1 MVVNSRNKTKQIMFY
16 VTTHLIYLN
25 VVYSF
30 TIQPIITNKLKQ
42 SSHGMTNQPFISSPP
57 VSNSVK
63 EQNKL
68 DETKKPKLKTKKRIK
83 SSKIISKSSSSPS
96 TSKEWSISLLQ
107 YTLLQCY
114 DVSQEDIN
122 DIMAVIYS
130 NSDNNNQKLLDI
142 INFITLFLT
151 CIEGDN
157 VDNNM
162 IITRD
167 TLIAIIFH
175 YCESIHGI
183 HGYSHLLP
191 STLSSSKTKMETTTI
206 LKKPSITKQNKITKN
221 SKKSNTINELLNDT
235 KKIQHVEK
243 YYTNR
248 RSSIVK
254 KNDVNSQKIIQNA
267 LISIPNNWISLVI
280 RCVVCYYQLQRILEN
295 QKNSSNTIDTKD
307 NIVMST
313 KDHALKPQDVKLLK
327 DALHIY
333 IPISQRL
340 GLQILKNK
348 LQQISFQLLYPRQ
361 YNTITKSILSNGN
374 HEIYNDIANYLVY
387 DMTKLIQNNEFLMEH
402 LANFDVTF
410 RIKESYS
417 LWNKLFRKL
426 NRSVVFYKQLQ
437 DDDTL
442 SILSDYNILDMIA
455 LRIIVQPK
463 TPLKEKELC
472 YYILSKLLPK
482 YAPTK
487 IKDYIKYPKVNG
499 YQSLHYISNIFRYG
513 YTIPFEIQI
522 RSRDMHN
529 VAEFGYAAHWDYK
542 LLQQNGDDV
551 KEQKLLP
558 PSMEDETTI
567 TVAKPEVI
575 QPSTSS
581 IVCNRDINNNN
592 PYFNALS
599 KSQDIV
605 LQHQIFILFQYFYYS
620 TSKNN
625 SSSGIKDYTILS
637 LPKESR
643 VMDCVME
650 YYKSHLFQ
658 GDNDVKDWIVYRN
671 GVEVS
676 CVKSEVMDHMDI
688 VTLIQ
693 K

>member
-1 MVVNSRNKTKQIMFY
+1 MVVNSRNKTKQIMLY

-96 TSKEWSISLLQ
+96 TSMEWSISLLQ

-191 STLSSSKTKMETTTI
+191 STLSSFKTKMETTTI

-254 KNDVNSQKIIQNA
+254 KNDVNSQKMIQNA

-295 QKNSSNTIDTKD
+295 QKNSSNTIDTKH

-374 HEIYNDIANYLVY
+374 HEIYNDIAN
-387 DMTKLIQNNEFLMEH
+387 
-402 LANFDVTF
+402 
-410 RIKESYS
+410 
-417 LWNKLFRKL
+417 
-426 NRSVVFYKQLQ
+426 
-437 DDDTL
+437 
-442 SILSDYNILDMIA
+442 
-455 LRIIVQPK
+455 
-463 TPLKEKELC
+463 
-472 YYILSKLLPK
+472 
-482 YAPTK
+482 
-487 IKDYIKYPKVNG
+487 
-499 YQSLHYISNIFRYG
+499 
-513 YTIPFEIQI
+513 
-522 RSRDMHN
+522 
-529 VAEFGYAAHWDYK
+529 
-542 LLQQNGDDV
+542 
-551 KEQKLLP
+551 
-558 PSMEDETTI
+558 
-567 TVAKPEVI
+567 
-575 QPSTSS
+575 
-581 IVCNRDINNNN
+581 
-592 PYFNALS
+592 
-599 KSQDIV
+599 
-605 LQHQIFILFQYFYYS
+605 
-620 TSKNN
+620 
-625 SSSGIKDYTILS
+625 
-637 LPKESR
+637 
-643 VMDCVME
+643 
-650 YYKSHLFQ
+650 
-658 GDNDVKDWIVYRN
+658 
-671 GVEVS
+671 
-676 CVKSEVMDHMDI
+676 
-688 VTLIQ
+688 
-693 K
+693 